1 MNKMTID
8 TLITYFEDFARLI
21 EQLASDCNQLGN
33 VAKIRE
39 ALKQIVDITMP
50 CEGVTST
57 ELQVNDI
64 AYDAISAPPR
74 NCDVGTAEEQERRWH
89 ANCGI
94 GIPNCKHCNVYEWAR
109 KSGLVD
115 DKNMIRFDC
124 RFIWAQMPY
133 EEGGSK

>member
-94 GIPNCKHCNVYEWAR
+94 GIPNCKHCNVYEQAR

-124 RFIWAQMPY
+124 RFIWA
-133 EEGGSK
+133 

>member
-94 GIPNCKHCNVYEWAR
+94 GIPNCKHCNVY
-109 KSGLVD
+109 K
-115 DKNMIRFDC
+115 
-124 RFIWAQMPY
+124 
-133 EEGGSK
+133 

>member
-21 EQLASDCNQLGN
+21 EQLASDCNQLDN
-33 VAKIRE
+33 VAKIRQ

-64 AYDAISAPPR
+64 AYNAISAPPR
-74 NCDVGTAEEQERRWH
+74 NCASRYEALQEHKELPDRR
-89 ANCGI
+89 
-94 GIPNCKHCNVYEWAR
+94 
-109 KSGLVD
+109 LT
-115 DKNMIRFDC
+115 
-124 RFIWAQMPY
+124 
-133 EEGGSK
+133 

>member
-21 EQLASDCNQLGN
+21 EQLASDCNQLDN

-94 GIPNCKHCNVYEWAR
+94 GIPNCKHCNVYEQAR

-133 EEGGSK
+133 EEG

>member
-94 GIPNCKHCNVYEWAR
+94 GIPNCKHCNVYEQAR

-124 RFIWAQMPY
+124 SRNLHLDIWVI
-133 EEGGSK
+133 

>member
-94 GIPNCKHCNVYEWAR
+94 GIPNCKHCNVYEQAR

-133 EEGGSK
+133 KEGGSK